1 MKQPLHSL
9 LQRQLKRAFIS
20 ADEAETEWRDF
31 IATVN
36 TAYHQFD
43 ADRRM
48 LERSLELTSQELI
61 EANSAMRAVFER
73 LVHSS
78 VDGIFAFDTSFCYTV
93 WNPGMERIS
102 GQPASAVIGHGAFEL
117 FPHLT
122 QNGEEFFYR
131 AALAGQTM
139 VAHDQR
145 AARPGDEQPSA
156 FESHYAPL
164 VNEAGTI
171 IGGMAVVRDIT
182 ERKRAEQELQRAKDA
197 AESASHA
204 KSVFLANVSHELRTP
219 LTAII
224 GYSELL
230 KQESLLQTLPPILSD
245 LDHIMAA
252 GKHLL
257 TLINSVIDLAQIDA
271 GKQIATAE
279 EFALAPLVEGLAD
292 TARALATRNAN
303 TVQVRADG
311 PMGMM
316 YSDRSK
322 VRQMLLHLLS
332 NACKFTVEG
341 QVAIG
346 VARAWHGGSEWVTF
360 TIEDTGAGMTD
371 DQIAGLFQPFS
382 QNDTSLT
389 RRYVGSGLG
398 LALSQRFCRLLGGD
412 IRVQSAVGQGST
424 FTVCLPA
431 RLPTSD

>member
-1 MKQPLHSL
+1 MTHSLHSL
-9 LQRQLKRAFIS
+9 LRRQLKRAAIS
-20 ADEAETEWRDF
+20 ADETEAQWRDL
-31 IATVN
+31 IAAVN
-36 TAYHQFD
+36 SAYHQFD

-78 VDGIFAFDTSFCYTV
+78 VDGIFAFDTHCCFTV

-102 GQPASAVIGHGAFEL
+102 GQPSNTVIGHNAFEL
-117 FPHLT
+117 FPHLL
-122 QNGEEFFYR
+122 QNGEEFFFR
-131 AALAGQTM
+131 AALAGRTM
-139 VAHDQR
+139 VAQDQR
-145 AARPGDEQPSA
+145 HIRPGDEQPGS

-164 VNEAGTI
+164 VNESGAI
-171 IGGMAVVRDIT
+171 IGGMAIVRDIT
-182 ERKRAEQELQRAKDA
+182 ERKRAEQELQRAKEA

-245 LDHIMAA
+245 LDHIVAA
-252 GKHLL
+252 GNHLL
-257 TLINSVIDLAQIDA
+257 ALINSVIDLAQIDA
-271 GKQIATAE
+271 GKQIAIPE

-303 TVQVRADG
+303 SVQVRADG
-311 PMGMM
+311 PMGLM
-316 YSDRSK
+316 YSDRNK

-341 QVAIG
+341 NC
-346 VARAWHGGSEWVTF
+346 S
-360 TIEDTGAGMTD
+360 
-371 DQIAGLFQPFS
+371 
-382 QNDTSLT
+382 
-389 RRYVGSGLG
+389 
-398 LALSQRFCRLLGGD
+398 LLG
-412 IRVQSAVGQGST
+412 
-424 FTVCLPA
+424 
-431 RLPTSD
+431 